1 MKKSLVAVAFAG
13 LAAAILSHAA
23 LADGGAKFLGNIT
36 TNGAVREDFG
46 KYWNQITAE
55 NECKWGSINT
65 AEDVYQWEGCDRA
78 YNWAKKNNAH
88 FKFHALLWGSQF
100 PNWIRNLD
108 AKKTKEI
115 IEKWMKAVADHYE
128 PMGGLEMIDV
138 VNEAIYN
145 GGYHSRYTDTKII
158 DALGGDLVVNGK
170 HTYTFV
176 AEAFKMARKYFPNS
190 ILIYNDYNTIRWQ
203 IDEGINLV
211 QQIIKQGAP
220 VDAYG
225 QQAHDISGMGKDD
238 FAKALTK
245 IHDAVGIPLY
255 ITEYDVGSDDDS
267 WQKASYEAQIPFL
280 WETPWIAGIT
290 LWGYIT
296 GATWINVDAKK
307 AGDCTGT
314 WEVCNASDGPNGC
327 KGCSGLITNGSDR
340 LAMTWLKEYF
350 AKNLE
355 KGKNDGFAAIE
366 PVPQTPFGGKPW
378 PIPGKIE
385 AENFDVPG
393 VGVGNNSYYDSDAS
407 INACADDYEKKDA
420 ECTDYR
426 KDTGVDVKNGA
437 SGKVVGWNASDEW
450 MEYTVDVAATGTY
463 TLYAAVSAA
472 GSTSSFKLSIDGE
485 DITKE
490 LVVPAATAGED
501 NYGEFNKVKAI
512 VNLEAGKHIL
522 RLSVVGPWFDIDYI
536 NFEAGENAPDS
547 NPLDPAAI
555 KPVVQEVHLQSNV
568 LDDFDVFDMQGIRMG
583 RLSAY
588 GVDQAV
594 ATIKSSNILKNQGV
608 YYVRNKRTGMMQS
621 IHITK

>member
-1 MKKSLVAVAFAG
+1 
-13 LAAAILSHAA
+13 
-23 LADGGAKFLGNIT
+23 
-36 TNGAVREDFG
+36 
-46 KYWNQITAE
+46 
-55 NECKWGSINT
+55 
-65 AEDVYQWEGCDRA
+65 
-78 YNWAKKNNAH
+78 
-88 FKFHALLWGSQF
+88 
-100 PNWIRNLD
+100 
-108 AKKTKEI
+108 
-115 IEKWMKAVADHYE
+115 MKAVADHYE

-158 DALGGDLVVNGK
+158 DALGGDPVVNGK

-340 LAMTWLKEYF
+340 AAMTWLKEYF
-350 AKNLE
+350 SKNLD
-355 KGKNDGFAAIE
+355 KGQNEGFVPVE
-366 PVPQTPFGGKPW
+366 PVAQTPFNADGKPW
-378 PIPGKIE
+378 AIPGKIQ
-385 AENFDVPG
+385 AEDFDVPG
-393 VGVGNNSYYDSDAS
+393 VGKSEKGMSNKSYSDTDTGN
-407 INACADDYEKKDA
+407 NACAESNTNLAADCKKNYRED
-420 ECTDYR
+420 TD
-426 KDTGVDVKNGA
+426 VDIKTSGSGYVIGWGA
-437 SGKVVGWNASDEW
+437 TDEW
-450 MEYTVDVAATGTY
+450 LEYTVDVADVGTY
-463 TLYAAVSAA
+463 SLFVAASSGNGGSYKLSLVNEDGTLDDLTKTITVAA
-472 GSTSSFKLSIDGE
+472 GADAE
-485 DITKE
+485 DYNTFGKNAVNVNFTKKGKQIIR
-490 LVVPAATAGED
+490 LT
-501 NYGEFNKVKAI
+501 I
-512 VNLEAGKHIL
+512 VEGYVDL
-522 RLSVVGPWFDIDYI
+522 DYMT
-536 NFEAGENAPDS
+536 FVAGENADDPEPITGDS
-547 NPLDPAAI
+547 TVTDAV
-555 KPVVQEVHLQSNV
+555 KPVVQDVHFYSDV
-568 LDDFDVFDMQGIRMG
+568 LDDFDVFDLQGIRMG

-588 GVDQAV
+588 GIDHAV
-594 ATIKSSNILKNQGV
+594 ATVKSGNVLKNQGV

-621 IHITK
+621 ISITK